1 MSGGSG
7 GVREG
12 HSTVQP
18 NSVLILPAVPSPAGG
33 YSFQLLDPQNVALR
47 HQSPNELVPI
57 LLALFRDIRT
67 HHFSFPNHPE

>member
-18 NSVLILPAVPSPAGG
+18 NSVLVLPAVPSPAGG
-33 YSFQLLDPQNVALR
+33 YSFQLLVPHIGKRIQDIQN
-47 HQSPNELVPI
+47 
-57 LLALFRDIRT
+57 LF
-67 HHFSFPNHPE
+67 